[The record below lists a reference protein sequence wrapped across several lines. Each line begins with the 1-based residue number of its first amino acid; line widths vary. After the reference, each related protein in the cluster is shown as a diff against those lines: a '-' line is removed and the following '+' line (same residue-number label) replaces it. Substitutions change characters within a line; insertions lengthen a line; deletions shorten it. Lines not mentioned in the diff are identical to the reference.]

1 MAYGDI
7 PFVYGLMQEPAFV
20 GAPGNLF
27 DPNTLIESGILAV
40 QQEPLSLTGRGVL
53 IGFVD
58 TGIRYE
64 MNVFRRSDGGTRI
77 VSIWDQE
84 SGRFYSEQEIN
95 EALQSDEPQSRVP
108 VSDDLG
114 HGTAMA
120 SVAAGSRLDG
130 GRTFLGAAPDSRILV
145 VKLRQAPQS
154 VREYYLVPDGAV
166 CYSETD
172 ITEGLTYLDEQADLL
187 GLPLVICF
195 GLGTNLTSHSGTSA
209 LERNLDRIGVKRGR
223 AIVVCGGNEGNAQHH
238 FAGRFNRG
246 SYVSDEIG
254 KLVRNVEIRVSE
266 GVAGFTLSVW
276 GSQPYQFLY
285 TLRSPGGEM
294 IRDIRVNENQTAVFR
309 FVYEKATLYIDAQRV
324 ETGSGAQL
332 LFLRFVNPGPGIW
345 TLTVAEEEPANY
357 ALFHAWLPISAFLT
371 APVTFLEPSPY
382 VTLTG
387 PAAAWETISV
397 STYDDLNGSF
407 YPESG
412 RGYTREGRAKPDLAA
427 PGVNVSTALGQ
438 RSGSSIAAAVTAGGA
453 AQFLQWAVTEQ
464 NLPQI
469 NSTNVKN
476 YFIRGALRD
485 VDIVY
490 PSREWGYGRLS
501 ISNVFDSM
509 IR

>member
-1 MAYGDI
+1 
-7 PFVYGLMQEPAFV
+7 
-20 GAPGNLF
+20 
-27 DPNTLIESGILAV
+27 
-40 QQEPLSLTGRGVL
+40 
-53 IGFVD
+53 
-58 TGIRYE
+58 
-64 MNVFRRSDGGTRI
+64 
-77 VSIWDQE
+77 
-84 SGRFYSEQEIN
+84 
-95 EALQSDEPQSRVP
+95 
-108 VSDDLG
+108 
-114 HGTAMA
+114 
-120 SVAAGSRLDG
+120 
-130 GRTFLGAAPDSRILV
+130 
-145 VKLRQAPQS
+145 
-154 VREYYLVPDGAV
+154 
-166 CYSETD
+166 
-172 ITEGLTYLDEQADLL
+172 
-187 GLPLVICF
+187 
-195 GLGTNLTSHSGTSA
+195 
-209 LERNLDRIGVKRGR
+209 
-223 AIVVCGGNEGNAQHH
+223 
-238 FAGRFNRG
+238 
-246 SYVSDEIG
+246 
-254 KLVRNVEIRVSE
+254 
-266 GVAGFTLSVW
+266 
-276 GSQPYQFLY
+276 
-285 TLRSPGGEM
+285 M